1 MSYLGPWQSR
11 YSLTTIW
18 TREALL
24 TFTYI
29 INNYFIVLLRTPLHL
44 FESFSYE
51 LLFY

>member
-29 INNYFIVLLRTPLHL
+29 INNYLNI
-44 FESFSYE
+44 Y
-51 LLFY
+51 FYATL